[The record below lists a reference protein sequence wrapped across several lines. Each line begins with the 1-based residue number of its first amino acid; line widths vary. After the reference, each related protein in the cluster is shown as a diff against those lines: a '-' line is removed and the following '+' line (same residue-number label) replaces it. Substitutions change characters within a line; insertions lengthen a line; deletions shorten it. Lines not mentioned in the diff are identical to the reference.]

1 MSEYFIQ
8 QKTLNNGTILKL
20 YELCTVYIVYRVLT
34 IYLTSSYGLDVYLHL
49 ISYNCVL

>member
-1 MSEYFIQ
+1 MNYAQ
-8 QKTLNNGTILKL
+8 YTLYVYVCCVKN
-20 YELCTVYIVYRVLT
+20 TVHIHRVLT